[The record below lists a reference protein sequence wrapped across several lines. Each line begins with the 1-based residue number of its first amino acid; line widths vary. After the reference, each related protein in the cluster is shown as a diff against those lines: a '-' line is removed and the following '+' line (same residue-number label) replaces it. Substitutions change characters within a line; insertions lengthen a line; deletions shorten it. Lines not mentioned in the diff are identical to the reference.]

1 MRNSLL
7 KANFWLVLANDLGS
21 FRCARTDGEG
31 VLVSRGWR
39 SWWVQM
45 WITKGSPHHSNARDN
60 WHINSC
66 LLWNGQV
73 KTSGVAFFFFSL
85 RKNKGIVLFWMNA
98 WGTRLQHPSLMVQ
111 KAELSLLPHPLAG
124 VPGERLCT
132 IPKKRLENN
141 FPQCRWGAWTLN
153 TLLDDEGRRDRKG
166 YALALPPCSA
176 VSHLVWS

>member
-1 MRNSLL
+1 MTLGVSDVPGPMEKECWCQGAGEAGGYKCGSPKGHHTTQMPGITGTSIVVSCEMGRWKL
-7 KANFWLVLANDLGS
+7 LVL
-21 FRCARTDGEG
+21 R
-31 VLVSRGWR
+31 
-39 SWWVQM
+39 
-45 WITKGSPHHSNARDN
+45 
-60 WHINSC
+60 
-66 LLWNGQV
+66 
-73 KTSGVAFFFFSL
+73 FFFSP

-98 WGTRLQHPSLMVQ
+98 WGTRLQHPSLTVQ
-111 KAELSLLPHPLAG
+111 KAVLSLLPHPLAG

-141 FPQCRWGAWTLN
+141 FPQCRWGAWMLN